1 MIASIVHGLEI
12 ALAHGGDTHSV
23 EDVLDQI
30 ERGAAQ
36 VWIRDGSLIVTEIHD
51 YPQKKVLHFWLA
63 TGEIASVVSLS
74 HRILAEGK
82 KMGCVQA
89 TLAGRKGW
97 ERVLGAD
104 GWNPMLRVMSKEIQ
118 DG

>member
-1 MIASIVHGLEI
+1 MK
-12 ALAHGGDTHSV
+12 ALAHGGGTHSV

-30 ERGAAQ
+30 ERGDAQ
-36 VWIRDGSLIVTEIHD
+36 LWTEQDALIVTEIHD

-74 HRILAEGK
+74 NHILAEGK
-82 KMGCVQA
+82 KMGCDQA

-97 ERVLGAD
+97 ERVLGSA
-104 GWNPMLRVMSKEIQ
+104 GWSPMLQVLSKEI
-118 DG
+118 